1 MITKKQKQVIVEVLK
16 EKFQNASSIFLV
28 NFNKMTVDEAITL
41 RRAFREK
48 GVDFM
53 VAKNTLIKRALQE
66 TDKFEVPDEILKLQ
80 TAIAFG
86 YEDSVAPGKIIKNI
100 YDKIDKPKFKGAI
113 IEGLFFGEKDLN
125 KVASL
130 PSRED
135 MIAAIVGSLN
145 APASGIVGSISAV
158 IRDLASVIEEVA
170 KKQNAA

>member
-1 MITKKQKQVIVEVLK
+1 
-16 EKFQNASSIFLV
+16 
-28 NFNKMTVDEAITL
+28 MT
-41 RRAFREK
+41 
-48 GVDFM
+48 
-53 VAKNTLIKRALQE
+53 
-66 TDKFEVPDEILKLQ
+66 LQ

-86 YEDSVAPGKIIKNI
+86 YEDAVAPGKVIKKI
-100 YDKIDKPKFKGAI
+100 YDKIDKPKFKGAV
-113 IEGLFFGEKDLN
+113 IEGQFFGENDLK

-158 IRDLASVIEEVA
+158 IRDLASVIDEVA